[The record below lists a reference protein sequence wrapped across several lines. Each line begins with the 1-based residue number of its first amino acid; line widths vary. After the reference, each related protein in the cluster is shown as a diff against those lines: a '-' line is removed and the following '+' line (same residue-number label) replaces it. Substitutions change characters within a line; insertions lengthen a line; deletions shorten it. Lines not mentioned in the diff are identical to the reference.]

1 MVRIKTNVYSHKR
14 KKRVLKEAKG
24 QFGDRSKRYK
34 EAIKS
39 LIGSRQYAYF
49 DRKKKKGE
57 YRSVWI
63 VRLNA
68 ACRESGIT
76 YSRFVSGLKAANITL
91 DRKVLADLA
100 VTEPEVF
107 AQILHEPLSIAGT
120 SAESPMIAGTR
131 MAAIISFHGHRG
143 YCRSA
148 ACEYALPG
156 TDLPR
161 KSRINPAISG
171 PLVSR
176 AK

>member
-39 LIGSRQYAYF
+39 LIASRQYAYF
-49 DRKKKKGE
+49 DRKKKKSE
-57 YRSVWI
+57 YRSLWI
-63 VRLNA
+63 IRLNA

-100 VTEPEVF
+100 VTQPEVF
-107 AQILHEPLSIAGT
+107 AQIVE
-120 SAESPMIAGTR
+120 
-131 MAAIISFHGHRG
+131 
-143 YCRSA
+143 
-148 ACEYALPG
+148 
-156 TDLPR
+156 
-161 KSRINPAISG
+161 K
-171 PLVSR
+171 
-176 AK
+176 AKILKPKVTIKKATKKA

>member
-1 MVRIKTNVYSHKR
+1 MVRIKTNVYSHRR

-49 DRKKKKGE
+49 DRKKKKSE
-57 YRSVWI
+57 YRSVWV

-76 YSRFVSGLKAANITL
+76 YSRFISGLKAANITL

-100 VTEPEVF
+100 VTQPEVF
-107 AQILHEPLSIAGT
+107 AQIIEQ
-120 SAESPMIAGTR
+120 
-131 MAAIISFHGHRG
+131 
-143 YCRSA
+143 
-148 ACEYALPG
+148 
-156 TDLPR
+156 
-161 KSRINPAISG
+161 
-171 PLVSR
+171 
-176 AK
+176 AKVLKPKVATKKAVKKA

>member
-57 YRSVWI
+57 YRSLWI
-63 VRLNA
+63 IRLNA

-76 YSRFVSGLKAANITL
+76 YSRFISGLKAANIKL

-100 VTEPEVF
+100 VTAPEVF
-107 AQILHEPLSIAGT
+107 AQIIDQAKAGKPA
-120 SAESPMIAGTR
+120 AEVKATVKK
-131 MAAIISFHGHRG
+131 
-143 YCRSA
+143 
-148 ACEYALPG
+148 
-156 TDLPR
+156 T
-161 KSRINPAISG
+161 
-171 PLVSR
+171 
-176 AK
+176 AKKTVKKA

>member
-1 MVRIKTNVYSHKR
+1 M
-14 KKRVLKEAKG
+14 KEAKG

-63 VRLNA
+63 IRLNA

-76 YSRFVSGLKAANITL
+76 YSRFISGLKAANIVL

-100 VTEPEVF
+100 VTQPEIF
-107 AQILHEPLSIAGT
+107 ALIVEQ
-120 SAESPMIAGTR
+120 
-131 MAAIISFHGHRG
+131 
-143 YCRSA
+143 
-148 ACEYALPG
+148 
-156 TDLPR
+156 
-161 KSRINPAISG
+161 
-171 PLVSR
+171 
-176 AK
+176 AKVLKPKVAVKKTVAKKA

>member
-63 VRLNA
+63 IRLNA

-76 YSRFVSGLKAANITL
+76 YSRFISGLKAANITL

-100 VTEPEVF
+100 VTQPEIF
-107 AQILHEPLSIAGT
+107 ALIVEQ
-120 SAESPMIAGTR
+120 
-131 MAAIISFHGHRG
+131 
-143 YCRSA
+143 
-148 ACEYALPG
+148 
-156 TDLPR
+156 
-161 KSRINPAISG
+161 
-171 PLVSR
+171 
-176 AK
+176 AKVLKPKVAVKKAVAKKA

>member
-49 DRKKKKGE
+49 DRKKKKSE

-63 VRLNA
+63 IRLNA

-76 YSRFVSGLKAANITL
+76 YSRFVSGLKAANIKL
-91 DRKVLADLA
+91 DRKVMADLA
-100 VTEPEVF
+100 VTQPEVF
-107 AQILHEPLSIAGT
+107 AQIVEQ
-120 SAESPMIAGTR
+120 
-131 MAAIISFHGHRG
+131 
-143 YCRSA
+143 
-148 ACEYALPG
+148 
-156 TDLPR
+156 
-161 KSRINPAISG
+161 
-171 PLVSR
+171 
-176 AK
+176 AKVLKPKLATKKAVKKA

>member
-14 KKRVLKEAKG
+14 KKRVIKEAKG

-57 YRSVWI
+57 YRSLWI
-63 VRLNA
+63 IRLNA

-76 YSRFVSGLKAANITL
+76 YSRFINGLKNAQITL

-107 AQILHEPLSIAGT
+107 AQILEQAKSGK
-120 SAESPMIAGTR
+120 
-131 MAAIISFHGHRG
+131 
-143 YCRSA
+143 
-148 ACEYALPG
+148 PG
-156 TDLPR
+156 VEATKNTD
-161 KSRINPAISG
+161 
-171 PLVSR
+171 
-176 AK
+176 

>member
-1 MVRIKTNVYSHKR
+1 MVRIKSNVYSHKR
-14 KKRVLKEAKG
+14 KKRVLKEARG

-76 YSRFVSGLKAANITL
+76 YSRFISGLKAANITL

-100 VTEPEVF
+100 VTQPEVF
-107 AQILHEPLSIAGT
+107 A
-120 SAESPMIAGTR
+120 
-131 MAAIISFHGHRG
+131 
-143 YCRSA
+143 
-148 ACEYALPG
+148 
-156 TDLPR
+156 
-161 KSRINPAISG
+161 
-171 PLVSR
+171 LVVEQ
-176 AK
+176 AKLLKPKVAVKKAVKKA

>member
-1 MVRIKTNVYSHKR
+1 MVRIKTNVYSHRR
-14 KKRVLKEAKG
+14 KKRVMKEAKG

-63 VRLNA
+63 IRLNA

-76 YSRFVSGLKAANITL
+76 YSRFISGLKAANIVL

-100 VTEPEVF
+100 VTQPEIF
-107 AQILHEPLSIAGT
+107 ALIVEQAKVLKPKVAVKKV
-120 SAESPMIAGTR
+120 
-131 MAAIISFHGHRG
+131 AAKK
-143 YCRSA
+143 A
-148 ACEYALPG
+148 
-156 TDLPR
+156 
-161 KSRINPAISG
+161 
-171 PLVSR
+171 
-176 AK
+176 

>member
-57 YRSVWI
+57 YRSLWI
-63 VRLNA
+63 IRLNA
-68 ACRESGIT
+68 ACREAGIT
-76 YSRFVSGLKAANITL
+76 YSRFISGLKSAKIAL

-100 VTEPEVF
+100 VTQPEIF
-107 AQILHEPLSIAGT
+107 AQLVEQAKILKPKLAT
-120 SAESPMIAGTR
+120 
-131 MAAIISFHGHRG
+131 
-143 YCRSA
+143 
-148 ACEYALPG
+148 
-156 TDLPR
+156 
-161 KSRINPAISG
+161 KK
-171 PLVSR
+171 V
-176 AK
+176 AKKA

>member
-76 YSRFVSGLKAANITL
+76 YSRFISGLKAANITL

-100 VTEPEVF
+100 VTQPDVF
-107 AQILHEPLSIAGT
+107 ARIVEQAKILKPKVAVKKT
-120 SAESPMIAGTR
+120 
-131 MAAIISFHGHRG
+131 
-143 YCRSA
+143 
-148 ACEYALPG
+148 
-156 TDLPR
+156 
-161 KSRINPAISG
+161 
-171 PLVSR
+171 
-176 AK
+176 AKKA

>member
-49 DRKKKKGE
+49 DRKKKKSD

-76 YSRFVSGLKAANITL
+76 YSRCISGLKAANITL

-100 VTEPEVF
+100 VTQPEVF
-107 AQILHEPLSIAGT
+107 AQIVE
-120 SAESPMIAGTR
+120 
-131 MAAIISFHGHRG
+131 
-143 YCRSA
+143 
-148 ACEYALPG
+148 
-156 TDLPR
+156 
-161 KSRINPAISG
+161 K
-171 PLVSR
+171 
-176 AK
+176 AKVLKPKLATKKVTAKKA

>member
-57 YRSVWI
+57 FRSLWI
-63 VRLNA
+63 IRLNA

-76 YSRFVSGLKAANITL
+76 YSRFINGLKNAQIML

-100 VTEPEVF
+100 VTEPEIF
-107 AQILHEPLSIAGT
+107 AQILEQAKAGKPA
-120 SAESPMIAGTR
+120 AETKKT
-131 MAAIISFHGHRG
+131 AAPK
-143 YCRSA
+143 A
-148 ACEYALPG
+148 AKKTVKKA
-156 TDLPR
+156 
-161 KSRINPAISG
+161 
-171 PLVSR
+171 
-176 AK
+176 

>member
-24 QFGDRSKRYK
+24 QWGDRSKRYK

-39 LIGSRQYAYF
+39 LIASRQYAYF
-49 DRKKKKGE
+49 DRKKKKSE

-76 YSRFVSGLKAANITL
+76 YSRFVNALKNANIKL

-100 VTEPEVF
+100 ATQPEVF
-107 AQILHEPLSIAGT
+107 NKVIEQA
-120 SAESPMIAGTR
+120 R
-131 MAAIISFHGHRG
+131 AAKPK
-143 YCRSA
+143 A
-148 ACEYALPG
+148 ATKKA
-156 TDLPR
+156 
-161 KSRINPAISG
+161 
-171 PLVSR
+171 V
-176 AK
+176 AKKA

>member
-49 DRKKKKGE
+49 DRKKKKSE

-63 VRLNA
+63 IRLNA

-76 YSRFVSGLKAANITL
+76 YSRFISGLKAANITI

-100 VTEPEVF
+100 VTQPEIF
-107 AQILHEPLSIAGT
+107 AQIV
-120 SAESPMIAGTR
+120 
-131 MAAIISFHGHRG
+131 
-143 YCRSA
+143 
-148 ACEYALPG
+148 
-156 TDLPR
+156 DQ
-161 KSRINPAISG
+161 
-171 PLVSR
+171 
-176 AK
+176 AKKLKPKVAVKKAVAKKA

>member
-63 VRLNA
+63 IRLNA

-100 VTEPEVF
+100 VTQPEVF
-107 AQILHEPLSIAGT
+107 ALIVEQ
-120 SAESPMIAGTR
+120 
-131 MAAIISFHGHRG
+131 
-143 YCRSA
+143 
-148 ACEYALPG
+148 
-156 TDLPR
+156 
-161 KSRINPAISG
+161 
-171 PLVSR
+171 
-176 AK
+176 AKVLKPKLAVKKAVKKA

>member
-63 VRLNA
+63 IRLNA

-76 YSRFVSGLKAANITL
+76 YSRFISGLKAANITL

-100 VTEPEVF
+100 VTQPEVF
-107 AQILHEPLSIAGT
+107 ALIVE
-120 SAESPMIAGTR
+120 
-131 MAAIISFHGHRG
+131 
-143 YCRSA
+143 
-148 ACEYALPG
+148 
-156 TDLPR
+156 
-161 KSRINPAISG
+161 K
-171 PLVSR
+171 
-176 AK
+176 AKVLKPKLAVKKVAKKA